1 MTKQRK
7 ISVIGLG
14 YVGLPVAL
22 AFAKFGPVIAYD
34 INKKRIETLKQGVDS
49 NEETPESEL
58 KNNNLN
64 ITNQLADLKQ
74 ADFHILAI
82 PTPVNQAKQP
92 DLTLL
97 IDASKSLASILK
109 KGDIVVYEST
119 VFPGAT
125 EEICVPVLEAVSRL
139 KYGEDFFVGYSPERI
154 NPGDTERG
162 FADITKVVS
171 GCDEKTLKI
180 ITDTYATVVTAG
192 VHPAPTIKVAEAAK
206 VIENTQRDLNIAL
219 MNELAQ
225 IFQLMGIETQAVLEA
240 ANTKWN
246 FLAFKP
252 GLVGGH
258 CIGVDPYY
266 LTYRAQ
272 CLNYHPEIILA
283 GRKINDGMP
292 KYLAEQIIL
301 QLAQQ
306 EIKLK
311 SAKILVLGI
320 TFKENC
326 NDIRNTKV
334 IDLINTLEKY
344 GTTVSCHDPLAS
356 SEEVNAHYQLEL
368 CEWPEEEKFD
378 GIVLAVNHK
387 LYQEKTLED
396 YLALLTDQGKIFDL
410 KSTLRAK
417 HDKIWRL

>member
-1 MTKQRK
+1 MSQQRK

-22 AFAKFGPVIAYD
+22 AFAKLAPVIAYD
-34 INKKRIETLKQGVDS
+34 ISEKRVETLKQGIDS
-49 NEETPESEL
+49 NAETSKAEL
-58 KNNNLN
+58 DNKNLQF
-64 ITNQLADLKQ
+64 TTQLEDLKQ

-97 IDASKSLASILK
+97 IEASKSLASVLK

-125 EEICVPVLEAVSRL
+125 EEICVPVLEQVSNL
-139 KYGEDFFVGYSPERI
+139 HHGKDFFVGYSPERI
-154 NPGDTERG
+154 NPGDTQRG
-162 FADITKVVS
+162 FADIVKVVS
-171 GCDEKTLKI
+171 GCDKNTLNI
-180 ITDTYATVVTAG
+180 ISETYTQVVTAG
-192 VHPAPTIKVAEAAK
+192 VHAAPTIKVAEAAK

-225 IFQLMGIETQAVLEA
+225 IFHRMGIDTQSVLEA

-246 FLAFKP
+246 FLPFKP

-306 EIKLK
+306 DIKLR
-311 SAKILVLGI
+311 SSNILVLGM

-334 IDLINTLEKY
+334 IDLIRELEKY
-344 GTTVSCHDPLAS
+344 GAQVTCHDPLADK
-356 SEEVNAHYQLEL
+356 EEVQAHYQFEL
-368 CEWPEEEKFD
+368 CEWPKAGGFD

-387 LYQEKTLED
+387 FYQDKNLED
-396 YLALLTDQGKIFDL
+396 YLSLLSDQGKLFDL
-410 KSTLRAK
+410 KGTLK
-417 HDKIWRL
+417 TEHKKIWRL